1 LTVAC
6 NDADLNRKFT
16 ADDLLNVNHNVIRAI
31 AKTLIKRQ
39 IEDVIDMVLDDQSN
53 HPITRVA
60 LTNSLHDAKD
70 MVRDHIAD
78 IFQDIQVEVAS
89 ALDQSIFDAA
99 LKEMKFGSN
108 GIVESV
114 TVDVNFTQTQ
124 VTETV

>member
-1 LTVAC
+1 MTVAC

-60 LTNSLHDAKD
+60 LTNILHDAKD

-89 ALDQSIFDAA
+89 ALDHSIFDAA
-99 LKEMKFGSN
+99 LKEMKFGPN

-114 TVDVNFTQTQ
+114 TVNVNFTQTQ